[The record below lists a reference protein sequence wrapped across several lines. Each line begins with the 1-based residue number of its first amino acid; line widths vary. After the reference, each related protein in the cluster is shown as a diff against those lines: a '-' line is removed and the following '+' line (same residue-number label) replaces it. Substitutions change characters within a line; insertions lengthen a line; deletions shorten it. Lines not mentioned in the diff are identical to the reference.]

1 MINNV
6 ELTTCYNYTS
16 HENTGTVLYR
26 RPEMIEN
33 PRVSLFNRNGILYV
47 QFYIEGKLKQ
57 KSLKKPYTKE
67 NVKFAK
73 KHIVPQLERKILSG
87 EYKQLNKKAKE
98 FEYYAS
104 IYLRQKENLK
114 SYDEYKNIVV
124 NQLFP
129 LFKHKKVNEITKGEI
144 KEWIDKR
151 LQEISPKRMR
161 NILNILIAILDIA
174 IEYEHIKTNPAKNIK
189 LPSHKTIREMKPFT
203 EEEVKLLIKNAEG
216 QFKNY
221 LAVAFYTGMRPGEII
236 ALTLSDINLDEMYIN
251 VNKRVR
257 KGKTDTPKTKNSV
270 RKVPILKSL
279 VPYIEDLIKKA
290 KEKQTFN
297 LFTTKTGK
305 RYYSSDKLHKEWYS
319 LLEKCKLKKRVMYNT
334 RHTFATLAIKRGVP
348 IFNVSQILGH
358 RNTQETLETY
368 AKFINNEHLNIRR
381 DIDLFTDTSTDSH
394 SKQA

>member
-1 MINNV
+1 MINNI

-189 LPSHKTIREMKPFT
+189 LPSHKTIREMKPFN
-203 EEEVKLLIKNAEG
+203 EEEVKLLIDNAEG

-221 LAVAFYTGMRPGEII
+221 LAVAFYTGMRPGEIL

-251 VNKRVR
+251 INKRVR
-257 KGKTDTPKTKNSV
+257 KGKIDTPKTKDSV
-270 RKVPILKSL
+270 RKIPILKPL
-279 VPYIEDLIKKA
+279 MPYIKDLIKTA

-319 LLEKCKLKKRVMYNT
+319 LLEKCKLKKKN
-334 RHTFATLAIKRGVP
+334 
-348 IFNVSQILGH
+348 NV
-358 RNTQETLETY
+358 
-368 AKFINNEHLNIRR
+368 
-381 DIDLFTDTSTDSH
+381 
-394 SKQA
+394 